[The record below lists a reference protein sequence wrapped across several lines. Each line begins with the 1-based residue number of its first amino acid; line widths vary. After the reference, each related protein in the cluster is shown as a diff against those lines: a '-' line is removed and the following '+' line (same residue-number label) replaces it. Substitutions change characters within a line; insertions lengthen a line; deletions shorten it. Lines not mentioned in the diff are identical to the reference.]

1 MSMKLR
7 IRIAL
12 TLVLGL
18 LAAGC
23 SNDVQIGAV
32 VSESGAVSAYGEK
45 VRKGLELALEEVN
58 TEGALESGGKVSLIY
73 KDDATNPDRGKQV
86 TTELIEQDGVR
97 LIIGAVSSRVTLAI
111 APLCESKKVLLL
123 SPSSS
128 SPDISQAGDYI
139 YRNYPSDIRE
149 GTSMAKFAKDL
160 GLEQIVLIAMDDEF
174 GRGLSNVF
182 TQQYES
188 RFRSVVGSFDFL
200 EGQAARFPD
209 IIAQTKELAPDGIY
223 VVAYENDLAQ
233 LLQQL
238 SEAEVE
244 AVVMTSSAVTPNV
257 VQLAGESAESLVYP
271 QSTFELDSQD
281 PAVAHFV
288 SAFRRK
294 YNTDPDIY
302 SAHGYDA
309 LKLLVYAM
317 NRGGGAHPDDVRIG
331 LNGIHDYEGAAGL
344 TTFDKNGDV
353 IRHPRILIIRNGF
366 PVPYEQF
373 VNEGGSILDRS

>member
-1 MSMKLR
+1 MSKSQR
-7 IRIAL
+7 IGIVLILA
-12 TLVLGL
+12 LGL
-18 LAAGC
+18 LAVGC

-32 VSESGAVSAYGEK
+32 ISESGAVAAYGEK

-58 TEGALESGGKVSLIY
+58 TEDGLESGGKVILVY
-73 KDDATNPDRGKQV
+73 KDDATIPERGKQV
-86 TTELIEQDGVR
+86 TQELIETDGVQ

-111 APLCESKKVLLL
+111 APLCESEEVLLM

-128 SPDISQAGDYI
+128 SPDISQAGDYV

-160 GLEQIVLIAMDDEF
+160 GLERIVIIAMDDEF
-174 GRGLSNVF
+174 GRGLRNVF

-200 EGQAARFPD
+200 EGQSDKFPD
-209 IIAQTKELAPDGIY
+209 VVSQTKELAPDGIY
-223 VVAYENDLAQ
+223 VVAYENDLAL

-238 SEAEVE
+238 NEAEVDS
-244 AVVMTSSAVTPNV
+244 VVMTSSAVTPNV
-257 VQLAGESAESLVYP
+257 VQLAGESAANLVYP

-281 PAVAHFV
+281 TAVAHFV
-288 SAFRRK
+288 SAYRRK
-294 YNTDPDIY
+294 YNEDPDIY
-302 SAHGYDA
+302 AAHGYDA
-309 LKLLVYAM
+309 LKLLVHAM
-317 NRGGGAHPDDVRIG
+317 NRGGGSRPGDVRIG

-373 VNEGGSILDRS
+373 VNEGGSILERG

>member
-128 SPDISQAGDYI
+128 SPDISQAGDYV

>member
-1 MSMKLR
+1 M
-7 IRIAL
+7 
-12 TLVLGL
+12 
-18 LAAGC
+18 
-23 SNDVQIGAV
+23 
-32 VSESGAVSAYGEK
+32 
-45 VRKGLELALEEVN
+45 
-58 TEGALESGGKVSLIY
+58 
-73 KDDATNPDRGKQV
+73 
-86 TTELIEQDGVR
+86 
-97 LIIGAVSSRVTLAI
+97 
-111 APLCESKKVLLL
+111 
-123 SPSSS
+123 
-128 SPDISQAGDYI
+128 
-139 YRNYPSDIRE
+139 
-149 GTSMAKFAKDL
+149 
-160 GLEQIVLIAMDDEF
+160 
-174 GRGLSNVF
+174 
-182 TQQYES
+182 
-188 RFRSVVGSFDFL
+188 
-200 EGQAARFPD
+200 
-209 IIAQTKELAPDGIY
+209 
-223 VVAYENDLAQ
+223 AYENDLAQ

>member
-1 MSMKLR
+1 MSMNLR
-7 IRIAL
+7 IGIVL
-12 TLVLGL
+12 TLALGL
-18 LAAGC
+18 MAAGC

-32 VSESGAVSAYGEK
+32 ISESGGVAAYGEK
-45 VRKGLELALEEVN
+45 VKKGLELALEEVN
-58 TEGALESGGKVSLIY
+58 TEGGLKSGGKVILAY
-73 KDDATNPDRGKQV
+73 KDDATIPERGKQV
-86 TTELIEQDGVR
+86 TKELIEQDGVR

-111 APLCESKKVLLL
+111 APICEGEKVLLM

-128 SPDISQAGDYI
+128 SPDISQAGDYV

-160 GLEQIVLIAMDDEF
+160 GLERIVIIAMDDEF
-174 GRGLSNVF
+174 GRGLRNVF

-200 EGQAARFPD
+200 EGQADKFPG
-209 IIAQTKELAPDGIY
+209 IVEETKASAPDGIY

-238 SEAEVE
+238 SEAEVDL
-244 AVVMTSSAVTPNV
+244 VIMTSSAVTPNV

-271 QSTFELDSQD
+271 QSTFELDSQE

-288 SAFRRK
+288 SAYRRK
-294 YNTDPDIY
+294 YNEDPDIY

-309 LKLLVYAM
+309 LKLLVHAM
-317 NRGGGAHPDDVRIG
+317 NESKGSRPDDVRLG

-353 IRHPRILIIRNGF
+353 IRHPRILIIRNGYAI
-366 PVPYEQF
+366 PYEQF
-373 VNEGGSILDRS
+373 VNEGGSILGRG

>member
-128 SPDISQAGDYI
+128 SPDISQAGDYV

-238 SEAEVE
+238 SEAEVD